1 VIPETAGALIAFLSL
16 VAPGIV
22 FYLVRDRYT
31 PARKLTTFREAS
43 VVALTSLVFTV
54 TAALLLLALARTTAG
69 AWLPDLGAWAAHGDA
84 YFDAHVGSALLG
96 LTAQTTLAA
105 LLAGLA
111 ARLLYK
117 RSNHG
122 SISGVGTWFQAFRE
136 DRPQKT
142 TPWLRVELDDASIV
156 WGYLKHYTTDE
167 SFEKGEI
174 TVVGP
179 GLAVQDKN
187 GAQRDIP
194 EWYSV
199 MIPGSKM
206 RSVSL
211 VYISDENGERLNA
224 RQPDTS
230 LIGLRKRRPRRAA
243 ALPAQVSHR

>member
-1 VIPETAGALIAFLSL
+1 MIPETAGALIAFLAL

-54 TAALLLLALARTTAG
+54 SAALLLLALAPTAAG
-69 AWLPDLGAWAAHGDA
+69 NWLPDLGAWAAQGDA

-105 LLAGLA
+105 VLGGLA

-117 RSNHG
+117 RSNSG

-142 TPWLRVELDDASIV
+142 TPWLRVELDDTSIV

-179 GLAVQDKN
+179 GLAVQDKD
-187 GAQRDIP
+187 GKQRDIP

-206 RSVSL
+206 RSLSLAYVSDETGERQKARRPDRSL
-211 VYISDENGERLNA
+211 VRL
-224 RQPDTS
+224 P
-230 LIGLRKRRPRRAA
+230 KRRSRQQE